1 LLPREYIYGV
11 PETLP
16 ATEEP
21 VVADAQARSIRTAC
35 SVLVEW
41 ANEQDHWVRRIVGEV
56 LVWRQDLPNTVIDE
70 AYRAYRVEKGLDAG
84 AVHSIP
90 PLAETSEAAETVD
103 PLCLTTLDQLA
114 GVNALAPNQ
123 TISFHPKLTI
133 LFGENA
139 TGKTGYVRVL
149 KCVGNVRTAEAVLG
163 NVRDGG
169 AAMKSSAQI
178 GFRVGS
184 GKEEVF
190 AWTGEIGVPPF
201 TRMNVFDTRAVTIH
215 VDDDLNYTYTPHDLS
230 LFRYVSAALNGVK
243 ERLDRDRV
251 AQTRTGNPF
260 ITKFERN
267 VSFFSKIETLGPT
280 TVIGELHSLTIV
292 SADEEEGREVLR
304 ERVDMLRSQSIQT
317 NLQLAKTQA
326 AFSCLVAEAAVAIL
340 DFNTDAYASEKQA
353 LADAEVAHRAVTDE
367 AFASSEIPGVLGQA
381 WREMIDG
388 AQWYISEIEH
398 SPYPRDS
405 DICVYCRQPLDAV
418 AIELLTKYRKMTT
431 AATRKVVDTARER
444 LQARQRS
451 APTSKM
457 ADLDAALVQ
466 HAAILDADTHLSGIA
481 RTLAAVADD
490 VLAAITAG
498 NDVDASVLHLAAS
511 KARDAASTASVR
523 AASLVTDLTAK
534 ADERK
539 RLLDEESGRLRQ
551 LDARLMLRQLL
562 PDIEKHVADAKAVS
576 LAGTLVARFA
586 PLLRSLTE
594 ATKDA
599 SEGLVNA
606 DFEKR
611 FRNECVALKAPE
623 VSLDFPGRRG
633 EPARRKRV
641 VPQHKLSDILSEGE
655 QKVIALADFLAEAT
669 LRRTA
674 APIVFDDP
682 VNSLDYRRSDH
693 VANRIVDL
701 ALEQQIIVFTHN
713 IMLTVALLK
722 VAKERGVSLTYYD
735 VKADDGKIGL
745 VSEGTS
751 PRIDSTSVFEKKIKT
766 AIEGAA
772 KEAGEMREMWIER
785 GYSLMRS
792 WCEIF
797 VEVDVFKGVARR
809 FEPNI
814 RLHSLPNIKPERLD
828 AAIKVV
834 DEIFTKSCRVTD
846 AHSQVMESLGVRP
859 TLDELKADFQKLL
872 DARGDYTKK

>member
-1 LLPREYIYGV
+1 
-11 PETLP
+11 
-16 ATEEP
+16 
-21 VVADAQARSIRTAC
+21 VV
-35 SVLVEW
+35 
-41 ANEQDHWVRRIVGEV
+41 
-56 LVWRQDLPNTVIDE
+56 DE
-70 AYRAYRVEKGLDAG
+70 AYRAYRVEKGLDDG
-84 AVHSIP
+84 AVHEVP
-90 PLAETSEAAETVD
+90 PLAETFEAAEAVD
-103 PLCLTTLDQLA
+103 PLCLTSISQLT

-123 TISFHPKLTI
+123 TILFHPKLTI

-149 KCVGNVRTAEAVLG
+149 KCMGDVRTTERVLG
-163 NVRDGG
+163 NVRDDG

-178 GFRVGS
+178 RFRVGS
-184 GKEEVF
+184 GTEELF
-190 AWTGEIGVPPF
+190 AWKGEVGVPPF

-230 LFRYVSAALNGVK
+230 LFRYVSAALIGVK

-260 ITKFERN
+260 ITKFERT
-267 VSFFSKIETLGPT
+267 VSFYSKIETLGPT
-280 TVIGELHSLTIV
+280 TVIGELHSLAVV
-292 SADEEEGREVLR
+292 SAHEEEGREVVR
-304 ERVDMLRSQSIQT
+304 ERVDMLRSQSIPT
-317 NLQLAKTQA
+317 NLQVAKTQA
-326 AFSCLVAEAAVAIL
+326 AFSHIVGEAAIAML
-340 DFNTDAYASEKQA
+340 DFNTDAYTSEKQA
-353 LADAEVAHRAVTDE
+353 LAAAEVAHRAVTDE
-367 AFASSEIPGVLGQA
+367 AFAGSEIPGVLGQA

-388 AQWYISEIEH
+388 AQRYISEVEH
-398 SPYPRDS
+398 STYPHDG
-405 DICVYCRQPLDAV
+405 DICVYCRQSLDAV
-418 AIELLTKYRKMTT
+418 AIELLTKYRTMTT
-431 AATRKVVDTARER
+431 AATRKAVDAARER
-444 LQARQRS
+444 LQSRQRS
-451 APTSKM
+451 APTSKV
-457 ADLDAALVQ
+457 ADLNAALVQ
-466 HAAILDADTHLSGIA
+466 HAAVLDAETNLSVGA
-481 RTLAAVADD
+481 RRLAAVAND

-498 NDVDASVLHLAAS
+498 NDVDASTLHLAAS
-511 KARDAASTASVR
+511 KAKDAASAASER
-523 AASLVTDLTAK
+523 AAGVVTDLTAK
-534 ADERK
+534 ADQRK
-539 RLLDEESGRLRQ
+539 RLLDEESARLRQ
-551 LDARLMLRQLL
+551 LDGRLMLRQLL
-562 PDIEKHVADAKAVS
+562 SDIEKHVADARAVS

-611 FRNECVALKAPE
+611 FRSECAALKAPD

-655 QKVIALADFLAEAT
+655 QKVIALADFLAEVT

-693 VANRIVDL
+693 VADRIVDL
-701 ALEQQIIVFTHN
+701 AFEQQIIVFTHN
-713 IMLTVALLK
+713 IMLTVALLE
-722 VAKERGVSLTYYD
+722 VAKKRGVSLTYYD
-735 VKADDGKIGL
+735 VKADEGKIGL
-745 VSEGTS
+745 ISEGTS

-772 KEAGEMREMWIER
+772 KETGEMREMWIER

-797 VEVDVFKGVARR
+797 VEVDLFKGVARR

-814 RLHSLPNIKPERLD
+814 RLHSLPNIKTERLD

-834 DEIFTKSCRVTD
+834 DEIFAKSCRVTD
-846 AHSQVMESLGVRP
+846 AHSQAMESLGVRA
-859 TLDELKADFQKLL
+859 TLDELKADFQRLL